1 MTAFC
6 HTVPFAAAR
15 GKVPKQPWRAQS
27 SFLSASATAS
37 ASTSVSWTLSL
48 YLQLQLQLQLRLDVI
63 IISSKCNDLPQQQK
77 SPSHRL
83 MECLSGQ
90 GSCCMPLV
98 AAYSLPACR
107 VAGQLTCSLRYIS
120 RDSPKVGAAC
130 ELYQCQILSRRLQQ
144 ASFLWSS
151 WLVSDRYEEGR
162 SWSVTCII
170 YMYIHIYMV

>member
-27 SFLSASATAS
+27 WFLSASATAS
-37 ASTSVSWTLSL
+37 ASTSASWTLSL

-77 SPSHRL
+77 SQSHRL

-90 GSCCMPLV
+90 GSCMPLE

-107 VAGQLTCSLRYIS
+107 VAGQLTCSLRYIWKKFPRKSPLHVNFINAKSYQGDCS
-120 RDSPKVGAAC
+120 RQVSYD
-130 ELYQCQILSRRLQQ
+130 
-144 ASFLWSS
+144 
-151 WLVSDRYEEGR
+151 LVD
-162 SWSVTCII
+162 
-170 YMYIHIYMV
+170 

>member
-1 MTAFC
+1 MHRDSTLSHCAVC
-6 HTVPFAAAR
+6 CCSWESAKAAM
-15 GKVPKQPWRAQS
+15 AQS

-37 ASTSVSWTLSL
+37 ASTSASWTLSL
-48 YLQLQLQLQLRLDVI
+48 YLQQQLQLQLRLDVI

-107 VAGQLTCSLRYIS
+107 VAGQLTCSLRYIWKKFP
-120 RDSPKVGAAC
+120 RKSPLHVNFINAKS
-130 ELYQCQILSRRLQQ
+130 YQGDCNRQVSYD
-144 ASFLWSS
+144 
-151 WLVSDRYEEGR
+151 LVD
-162 SWSVTCII
+162 
-170 YMYIHIYMV
+170 

>member
-1 MTAFC
+1 MHRDSILSHCAVC
-6 HTVPFAAAR
+6 CRSWESAKAAMA
-15 GKVPKQPWRAQS
+15 GAIFIS
-27 SFLSASATAS
+27 ICICNCLCIYLCILNS
-37 ASTSVSWTLSL
+37 LSL

-120 RDSPKVGAAC
+120 RDSP
-130 ELYQCQILSRRLQQ
+130 ESRRCMWTLSMPNLIK
-144 ASFLWSS
+144 AIAAGKFPM
-151 WLVSDRYEEGR
+151 
-162 SWSVTCII
+162 I
-170 YMYIHIYMV
+170 